1 MVVVYKIRKRRN
13 KMGLTIKQLLRWVLD
28 YFFAFM
34 VYITFVQPALDS
46 LKDLLNAK
54 FKNITKH

>member
-1 MVVVYKIRKRRN
+1 
-13 KMGLTIKQLLRWVLD
+13 MGLTIKQLLRWVLD

>member
-1 MVVVYKIRKRRN
+1 
-13 KMGLTIKQLLRWVLD
+13 MGLTIKQLLRWVLD
-28 YFFAFM
+28 YFSLFM